1 MKLRLHPVL
10 VPFFLALMLTG
21 GLSFYALVFLSL
33 LLHEAG
39 HIIAAYM
46 SGMKVRMCT
55 IMPYGGELHIP
66 GKFQYAKKQKIIVAL
81 GGPMATLIILLLS
94 IFLTFPGDEQLVRI
108 QTVILFVNL
117 LPILPLDGGQALGTL
132 LETEKNKYAI
142 RASFLLFSLAFLA
155 IGIVLMIPRLPH
167 TLLFIALA
175 IFLLIQNVTTFRFR
189 KYEQAF
195 ERLKE
200 NS

>member
-10 VPFFLALMLTG
+10 APFFLALMLTG

-39 HIIAAYM
+39 HILAAYL

-66 GKFQYAKKQKIIVAL
+66 GKFQYAKKQKIFVAL
-81 GGPMATLIILLLS
+81 GGPAATFIVLLCSII
-94 IFLTFPGDEQLVRI
+94 LTFPGNEQLVKI
-108 QTVILFVNL
+108 QTVILLVNL
-117 LPILPLDGGQALGTL
+117 LPIIPLDGGQALCAFI
-132 LETEKNKYAI
+132 ETEKNKFEVRTSYLIFSIVFLTVAI
-142 RASFLLFSLAFLA
+142 
-155 IGIVLMIPRLPH
+155 IVMIDRIPS

-175 IFLLIQNVTTFRFR
+175 LFLLIQNITTFKFR
-189 KYEQAF
+189 KYEKAF
-195 ERLKE
+195 EQLKE

>member
-1 MKLRLHPVL
+1 MRLRLHPIL
-10 VPFFLALMLTG
+10 LPFFLALMLTG

-39 HIIAAYM
+39 HIIAAYL

-66 GKFQYAKKQKIIVAL
+66 GRFQYERKQKIAVAL
-81 GGPMATLIILLLS
+81 GGPVATSVVLLFSLLLA
-94 IFLTFPGDEQLVRI
+94 FPGDEQLVRI
-108 QTVILFVNL
+108 QTVILLVNL
-117 LPILPLDGGQALGTL
+117 LPILPLDGGQALGAL
-132 LETEKNKYAI
+132 VETEKNKYGT
-142 RASFLLFSLAFLA
+142 RATFLIFSIAFLA
-155 IGIVLMIPRLPH
+155 IGILLMIPRLPG
-167 TLLFIALA
+167 TSLFIALA
-175 IFLLIQNVTTFRFR
+175 LFLLLQNITTFRFR
-189 KYEQAF
+189 KYEKAY